1 MSKQYIIMYVSG
13 VATSYYCG
21 YSEKWL
27 CNQWVSCLDS
37 NTPKIKVYS
46 SLKDAEKDLR
56 KIYNKVTIH
65 TQNNYGIY
73 EYQPEHVIPAK
84 IGPLVTTEK
93 ENVINNLC
101 FVRENFLVAG
111 SFSSDLITKAINY
124 IKENT

>member
-1 MSKQYIIMYVSG
+1 MSKQYIIMYVSS

-21 YSEKWL
+21 YSEKWR
-27 CNQWVSCLDS
+27 NQWVSCLDS

-46 SLKDAEKDLR
+46 SLKDAEEDFWKLR
-56 KIYNKVTIH
+56 IAVITYD

-73 EYQPEHVIPAK
+73 EYQAEQVIPAK

-124 IKENT
+124 IKGNT